1 MKEVVKRYI
10 ALCGGFTKLTHLDS
24 IAVSLFVNNE
34 TAVLSKNVWSL
45 QQMAPDMCLR

>member
-1 MKEVVKRYI
+1 MKEVVKSYI
-10 ALCGGFTKLTHLDS
+10 ALCEGFTKLTHLDS

-34 TAVLSKNVWSL
+34 TAGLSKNVWSL